1 MNIGNPKCSVALPV
15 QRHKKIIERL
25 GQRRVRKD
33 GLLQGR
39 VGPLSHHRNLK
50 QGHQLAA
57 FNAQDSAA
65 QYLFR
70 FGLYHRLHEP
80 TSLAHLDG
88 SSNFTHR
95 QLGYANF
102 QASIPGFRFGDSN
115 PTELRIRED
124 RIWNQAAVR
133 GRIAAL
139 EQIRTNDSKVVVR
152 DVGEGRP
159 TFNVAKSINPGY
171 VGLEP
176 FIDLHKALLV
186 TLSSVFTVRLIF
198 SLVSP
203 ACKTS
208 EFSNS
213 LIPSSSRILATSSAM
228 SGSSR
233 LSR

>member
-1 MNIGNPKCSVALPV
+1 MNIGNPKWSAALPV
-15 QRHKKIIERL
+15 HRLKKIIERL

-39 VGPLSHHRNLK
+39 IGQLSHHRNLK
-50 QGHQLAA
+50 HGHQLAA

-70 FGLYHRLHEP
+70 FSLYHRLHE
-80 TSLAHLDG
+80 A
-88 SSNFTHR
+88 SS
-95 QLGYANF
+95 
-102 QASIPGFRFGDSN
+102 PGFRFGDSN

-124 RIWNQAAVR
+124 RIRNQAAVR
-133 GRIAAL
+133 GGIAAL

-176 FIDLHKALLV
+176 FINLHKALLV
-186 TLSSVFTVRLIF
+186 SLYTHRL
-198 SLVSP
+198 
-203 ACKTS
+203 
-208 EFSNS
+208 
-213 LIPSSSRILATSSAM
+213 
-228 SGSSR
+228 
-233 LSR
+233 